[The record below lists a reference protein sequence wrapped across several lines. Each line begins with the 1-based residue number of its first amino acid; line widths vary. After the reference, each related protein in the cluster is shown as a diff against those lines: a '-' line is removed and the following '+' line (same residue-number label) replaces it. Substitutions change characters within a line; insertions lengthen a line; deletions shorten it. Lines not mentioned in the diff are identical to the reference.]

1 MREKSVKK
9 NVILNLLRHSS
20 TLFFPLLTFSYVA
33 RVLSPNGLGGVTYA
47 RTITNYFVLFA
58 MLGVNLYGI
67 REVAKVKEDKEL
79 RTKIT
84 YEILCINMVSTLIA
98 LCIFLFMTF
107 TVSALSDKRQILLVF
122 MMILLFRPLGLDWF
136 FGGIEEYSY
145 ITKRTILIQLFSLLA
160 MICFVKTPQDALHYA
175 GVLVISEVGANIF
188 NIIYAQKFLT
198 YKRYKDFQIVR
209 HIKPML
215 FLAGTVFS
223 QQIYAEVDSLMLGMI
238 ANDSAVGLY
247 AAATKLSSAVIHLLI
262 AICVVS
268 SARVAFYYNSN
279 SSKKDDLI
287 IKTFN
292 YLVMLALPVTVGLEL
307 LGKEAILI
315 FCGNQYL
322 ATATTVQI
330 IAPEI
335 FVYVIVVFIQYLIL
349 NPIGKEK
356 ISFYITGAGALINI
370 VGNLILI
377 PILQERGAAIST
389 VLTKVSMLIIGLYYV
404 KRFLT
409 VPKVWKFFGQYA
421 VGSVI
426 IIGICVLIKSLID
439 NVYIC
444 CGLCVVISAIIY
456 FTFLILVK
464 NPYVLELLN
473 ETVAKIK
480 TLLKKSA

>member
-1 MREKSVKK
+1 MQEKSVKK
-9 NVILNLLRHSS
+9 NVLLILLKNTS
-20 TLFFPLLTFSYVA
+20 TLLFPLITFSYVA
-33 RVLSPNGLGGVTYA
+33 RVLTPNGLGGVTYA

-58 MLGVNLYGI
+58 MLGVNLYGM
-67 REVAKVKEDKEL
+67 REIAKVKEDKEL
-79 RTKIT
+79 RTKT
-84 YEILCINMVSTLIA
+84 AQEILCINVISTLIA
-98 LCIFLFMTF
+98 LCVFLFMTF
-107 TVSALSDKRQILLVF
+107 TVSALSDKRQMLLVF

-145 ITKRTILIQLFSLLA
+145 ITKRTILIQLFSFLA
-160 MICFVKTPQDALHYA
+160 MICFVKTPQDALNYA

-198 YKRYKDFQIVR
+198 HKRYKYFHIVR

-223 QQIYAEVDSLMLGMI
+223 QQIYTEVDSLMLGMMT
-238 ANDSAVGLY
+238 NDSAVGLY

-262 AICVVS
+262 AICTVS

-279 SSKKDDLI
+279 SSKTDDLI

-335 FVYVIVVFIQYLIL
+335 FIYVIVVFIQYLIL

-356 ISFYITGAGALINI
+356 ISFYITGVGALLNI
-370 VGNLILI
+370 VGNLMLI

-389 VLTKVSMLIIGLYYV
+389 VFTKVSMLVIGLYYI
-404 KRFLT
+404 KRYLT
-409 VPKVWKFFGQYA
+409 VPKVLKFFWQY
-421 VGSVI
+421 VI
-426 IIGICVLIKSLID
+426 GGMLIAGICILLKSIID
-439 NVYIC
+439 SVYIC
-444 CGLCVVISAIIY
+444 CGLSIAISAIIY
-456 FTFLILVK
+456 FIFLIVVK
-464 NPYVLELLN
+464 NPYVLEIIN
-473 ETVAKIK
+473 ETAAKIR
-480 TLLKKSA
+480 TLLKKIT